1 MHKASIITNIQL
13 GIFNYWHNRIKTLL
27 ERFSKDYQLI
37 PADQKCDVFFQD
49 LIKDNLNSVKSIYS
63 KNSFEIDKIA
73 NNEIKE
79 YINANKRGKDGQ
91 VIYNLEDFNVDKSE
105 FYKSFKFY
113 FDKFDILKEV

>member
-1 MHKASIITNIQL
+1 M
-13 GIFNYWHNRIKTLL
+13 Y
-27 ERFSKDYQLI
+27 FSKIWKKIILI
-37 PADQKCDVFFQD
+37 A
-49 LIKDNLNSVKSIYS
+49 LRAS
-63 KNSFEIDKIA
+63 IDKIA

-113 FDKFDILKEV
+113 FDKFNILKEV

>member
-1 MHKASIITNIQL
+1 M
-13 GIFNYWHNRIKTLL
+13 

-63 KNSFEIDKIA
+63 KNSFEIDKMA

-79 YINANKRGKDGQ
+79 YINANKRGKHGQ

-113 FDKFDILKEV
+113 FDKFDVLKEF

>member
-1 MHKASIITNIQL
+1 M
-13 GIFNYWHNRIKTLL
+13 

-113 FDKFDILKEV
+113 FDKFNILKEV